1 MAISSELSSEIAV
14 ALLSAKNK
22 SPRELDDLKE
32 IVLRIHSTLQQMT
45 NRSRVNLKE
54 SERDSDKTRLKS

>member
-54 SERDSDKTRLKS
+54 SECDSDKTRLKS

>member
-1 MAISSELSSEIAV
+1 MAISSELSSEIAA
-14 ALLSAKNK
+14 ALLAAKNK

-32 IVLRIHSTLQQMT
+32 IVLRIHNTLQQMT

-54 SERDSDKTRLKS
+54 SERVSEEVSRES